1 MSSASFDVASIRSQ
15 FPILS
20 QVRNGKPLVYLDNG
34 ATTQKPQCVIDAVS
48 RFYSE
53 QNANI
58 HRGAYALSV
67 EATDLYDRA
76 RASVANFINAGDSR
90 EVIFTRGTTESVN
103 LVAATWGRENIAA
116 GSEILLTVMEHH
128 ANIVPWQRLA
138 ESVGTTLKVVDI
150 TSDGALD
157 LEQFE
162 HLLSDRTRLAAFTHV
177 SNVLGTTNPVK
188 QLVQMA
194 KAQGAVTLIDGAQA
208 VAHGPVDVRDID
220 CDFYVFSGHKLFAPD
235 GIGILYGRAELL
247 DAMPPYQLGGDMI
260 ELVSFE
266 KTTFRSA
273 PDRFEAGTPHISG
286 AIGLAAAIDWLG
298 GLDHRAMSAHEAALL
313 EHASHEL
320 QDIDGLRINGTA
332 PGKQSVISFT
342 LDCAHPHDIATILD
356 SANVAVRAGHHCA
369 QPLMK
374 RLGASSTARAS
385 FSIYNTV
392 EEIANLCAAVR
403 NVVKL
408 FG

>member
-1 MSSASFDVASIRSQ
+1 MSAPFNVAEIRSQ

-34 ATTQKPQCVIDAVS
+34 ATTQKPQCVIDTVC

-67 EATDLYDRA
+67 EATEQYDQARA
-76 RASVANFINAGDSR
+76 RVAGFIHAADPR

-103 LVAATWGRENIAA
+103 LVAGTWGRQNVTE

-128 ANIVPWQRLA
+128 ANIVPWQVLA
-138 ESVGTTLKVVDI
+138 ESVGATLKVVDMME
-150 TSDGALD
+150 DGALD

-162 HLLSDRTRLAAFTHV
+162 NLLSDRTRLAAFTHV

-188 QLVQMA
+188 EMVKMA
-194 KAQGAVTLIDGAQA
+194 KAHGAVTLIDGAQA
-208 VAHGPVDVRDID
+208 VAHGLVDVRDFG

-235 GIGILYGRAELL
+235 GIGVLYGRADLL
-247 DAMPPYQLGGDMI
+247 DAMPPYQTGGDMI

-266 KTTFRSA
+266 KTTFRGA
-273 PDRFEAGTPHISG
+273 PERFEAGTPHISG
-286 AIGLAAAIDWLG
+286 AIGLAAAIGWLME
-298 GLDHRAMSAHEAALL
+298 LDHVAVAAHESALL
-313 EHASHEL
+313 EEATRGLEA
-320 QDIDGLRINGTA
+320 IDGLRINGTT

-374 RLGASSTARAS
+374 RLGVTSTARAS
-385 FSIYNTV
+385 FSVYNTPD
-392 EEIANLCAAVR
+392 EIAALCSAVR
-403 NVVKL
+403 KVVKL
-408 FG
+408 FA

>member
-1 MSSASFDVASIRSQ
+1 MSAPFDVAAIRSQ

-20 QVRNGKPLVYLDNG
+20 QVRNGKPLVYIDNG
-34 ATTQKPQCVIDAVS
+34 ATTQKPQCVIDAVC

-67 EATDLYDRA
+67 EATELYDQARA
-76 RASVANFINAGDSR
+76 RVAEFINAAEPR

-103 LVAATWGRENIAA
+103 LVAGTWGRQHVSA

-128 ANIVPWQRLA
+128 ANIVPWQVLA
-138 ESVGTTLKVVDI
+138 ESVGATLKVVDMME
-150 TSDGALD
+150 DGALD
-157 LEQFE
+157 LEQFAS
-162 HLLSDRTRLAAFTHV
+162 LLSDRTRLAAFTHV

-188 QLVQMA
+188 EMVKMA
-194 KAQGAVTLIDGAQA
+194 KAHGAATLIDGAQA
-208 VAHGPVDVRDID
+208 VAHGPVDVRDLG

-235 GIGILYGRAELL
+235 GIGVLYGRADLL
-247 DAMPPYQLGGDMI
+247 DAMPPYQTGGDMI

-273 PDRFEAGTPHISG
+273 PERFEAGTPHISG
-286 AIGLAAAIDWLG
+286 AIGLAAAISWLME
-298 GLDHRAMSAHEAALL
+298 LDHVAVAAHESALL
-313 EHASHEL
+313 EEATREL
-320 QDIDGLRINGTA
+320 EAMDGLRIYGTA

-374 RLGASSTARAS
+374 RLGVSSTARAS
-385 FSIYNTV
+385 FSLYNTTD
-392 EEIANLCAAVR
+392 EIATLCAAVR
-403 NVVKL
+403 KVVKL
-408 FG
+408 FA